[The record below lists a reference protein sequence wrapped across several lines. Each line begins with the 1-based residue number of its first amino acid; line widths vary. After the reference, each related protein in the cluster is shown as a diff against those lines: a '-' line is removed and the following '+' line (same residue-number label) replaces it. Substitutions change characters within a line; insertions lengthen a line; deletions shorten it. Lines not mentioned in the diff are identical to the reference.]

1 MIPLGGINMN
11 DKGNYSLKPHEKYGF
26 LQVKPTPTA
35 EEINHFYANEFYSG
49 DYKNFNNSSLQ
60 VQLADQQFWEGTW
73 NDQAKVIQ
81 FQLAKPFCEL
91 EILDVGCGWGQAL
104 LHFKGLG
111 ASCYGFD
118 PAAEAV
124 EYGVSQGLNIKH
136 CGVESMDVFA
146 GKKFDVVMLN
156 NVLEHLAEP
165 VRVIQQIRQHVLK
178 DGGLLIVTVP
188 NEFNKF
194 QVAAQRLHNLEP
206 WWVTPPA
213 HLNYFSRT
221 SLQALLSGCGFHS
234 ELAVASFPLELF
246 LLMGENYV
254 NDRDIGKICHAKR
267 VQFELNLRQLGED
280 DAIQQFYKS
289 LADANLGRQITCY
302 AKAI

>member
-1 MIPLGGINMN
+1 MKNSR
-11 DKGNYSLKPHEKYGF
+11 NYSLQPHEKYGF
-26 LQVKPTPTA
+26 MQVKPTPSA
-35 EEINHFYANEFYSG
+35 EEINQFYASEFYSG
-49 DYKNFNNSSLQ
+49 EYKNFNNSSLD
-60 VQLADQQFWEGTW
+60 VQLADQKFWEGTW
-73 NDQAKVIQ
+73 NDQANVIQ
-81 FQLAKPFCEL
+81 AQIARPFTEL
-91 EILDVGCGWGQAL
+91 EILDVGCGWAQAL
-104 LHFKGLG
+104 LHFKRLG
-111 ASCYGFD
+111 AACYGFD
-118 PAAEAV
+118 PAIEAV
-124 EYGVSQGLNIKH
+124 EYGISQGLNLKH
-136 CGVESMDVFA
+136 CGVESMDVFG

-165 VRVIQQIRQHVLK
+165 VAVITEIRQSVLK
-178 DGGLLIVTVP
+178 EGGLLIVTVP

-194 QVAAQRLHNLEP
+194 QVAAQRLHDLDT

-213 HLNYFSRT
+213 HLNYFNRT

-246 LLMGENYV
+246 LLMGDNYV
-254 NDRDIGKICHAKR
+254 NDRAIGKSCHAKR

-280 DAIQQFYKS
+280 DVIQQFYKA

>member
-1 MIPLGGINMN
+1 MKNN
-11 DKGNYSLKPHEKYGF
+11 CDYSLQPHEKYGF
-26 LQVKPTPTA
+26 LQVKPTPSV
-35 EEINHFYANEFYSG
+35 EEINRFYANEFYSG
-49 DYKNFNNSSLQ
+49 DYKNFNNSSLD
-60 VQLADQQFWEGTW
+60 VQLADQKFWEGTW

-81 FQLAKPFCEL
+81 EQLARPFADL
-91 EILDVGCGWGQAL
+91 EILDVGCGWAQAL
-104 LHFKGLG
+104 LHFKRLG

-118 PAAEAV
+118 PAIEAV
-124 EYGVSQGLNIKH
+124 EYGISQDLNIKH
-136 CGVESMDVFA
+136 CGVESMDVFG

-165 VRVIQQIRQHVLK
+165 VSVMTEIRQSVLK

-194 QVAAQRLHNLEP
+194 QVAAQRLYDLEP

-213 HLNYFSRT
+213 HLNYFSKS
-221 SLQALLSGCGFHS
+221 SLQAMLSGCGFHS

-246 LLMGENYV
+246 LLMGDNYV
-254 NDRDIGKICHAKR
+254 NDRDIGKACHAKR

-280 DAIQQFYKS
+280 DTILQFYRA